1 MQNTNQPTQKKFN
14 LTAYEIG
21 VLFQGILKVF
31 NARSPEIL
39 KGVRSSAPWEAVL
52 DSVQTAQLDTLKEVT
67 KNGELE
73 GLLVEYME
81 QISTKNN

>member
-31 NARSPEIL
+31 NERSPEVL
-39 KGVRSSAPWEAVL
+39 KNVRSSAPWEAVL
-52 DSVQTAQLDTLKEVT
+52 DSLQIAQIETIKEVT

-73 GLLVEYME
+73 DILVQYMK
-81 QISTKNN
+81 QIETKNN